1 MYNPSIANAFRF
13 LEDDLEQNKSGKI
26 SDRQKATIRRGG
38 KISCI
43 ALVILGLIIS
53 WGVYHVN
60 KGRNDTAFLR
70 AAIVFSIFAIVGL
83 YFLFRAFHIASR
95 AVVKKVSGSV
105 SIVFKR
111 KIGNCLVIDNL
122 SFPVSGTPIE
132 NLFVAGKTY
141 TVYYLGTSTVLS
153 INEN

>member
-1 MYNPSIANAFRF
+1 MYNPSIANNFRF
-13 LEDDLEQNKSGKI
+13 SEDDLVQNKNGKV
-26 SDRQKATIRRGG
+26 SDRQKATTRRGG
-38 KISCI
+38 KIACI
-43 ALVILGLIIS
+43 AIVLLGLIIA

-60 KGRNDTAFLR
+60 KDKNDAAFLR
-70 AAIVFSIFAIVGL
+70 AIVVFSVFAVIGL

-95 AVVKKVSGSV
+95 AVIKNVSGNI

-122 SFPVSGTPIE
+122 SFPVSGTPTE

-141 TVYYLGTSTVLS
+141 TVYYLGTSTVLT
-153 INEN
+153 IDEN